1 MVVDRQ
7 SLSDSFIIPLE
18 NFAKEIG
25 FSAQGYFQTS
35 FQTEGPNLKDHKS
48 IKTQRVS
55 LIFFLNLKFEI

>member
-1 MVVDRQ
+1 MQVKILKVVVDRQ

-35 FQTEGPNLKDHKS
+35 FQTEGPNLKDYKS
-48 IKTQRVS
+48 IMSDLK
-55 LIFFLNLKFEI
+55 NLTFW